1 MEKSFNQRLLDKC
14 NQTNNRLCIGL
25 DIDPDKLPSS
35 ISDLKSVEIFIKEII
50 DATIDFCPVYKPNF
64 AFYERFQ
71 SRGFQLLANIVDHIG
86 DRAITI
92 ADAKRGDIGNTSKHY
107 ADSIFNQFGFDSI
120 TISPYMGSDS
130 ITPFIDDKTKGA
142 FVLCLTSNNSAKD
155 FQLILKN
162 DIPLYEVV
170 SEKTKSLNDN
180 NNLGLVVGATNK
192 EQMSSLREKT
202 SSLSWL
208 VPGIG
213 AQGGDLETSVTIGNK
228 NGVGI
233 INVSRSIIYAGDG
246 SIKDISKS
254 ALNYTEQIRSFL

>member
-1 MEKSFNQRLLDKC
+1 
-14 NQTNNRLCIGL
+14 
-25 DIDPDKLPSS
+25 
-35 ISDLKSVEIFIKEII
+35 
-50 DATIDFCPVYKPNF
+50 
-64 AFYERFQ
+64 
-71 SRGFQLLANIVDHIG
+71 
-86 DRAITI
+86 
-92 ADAKRGDIGNTSKHY
+92 
-107 ADSIFNQFGFDSI
+107 
-120 TISPYMGSDS
+120 MGSDS

-155 FQLILKN
+155 FQFILKN

-228 NGVGI
+228 NGIGI